1 MWDLSL
7 QFVRLSS
14 CGPQAHGLC
23 SCSSRA
29 LQLWHWGLVALAMW
43 DLRSLTMYGACISCT
58 GRWILNHWKSPP
70 WRFRLILPESVLP
83 EKQEAIKQEIYREMF
98 NIKINLV
105 IPQYKIKRLKKKKK
119 KGKLVTSLVVQWLR
133 LHTPN
138 ARDPGSIPGHGTKIP
153 YATASKD
160 PLLTPGGPA
169 PPSQAPVCTP
179 PAQGPTRARPHQP
192 SLPTMGR
199 PSPPPLPL
207 VPLVRPS
214 PKSITSPRRP
224 KGCTHQS
231 PRLRSFIIDP
241 SVPLLICSFV
251 ICVPAAPKFQHRN
264 SLGASKRAWECGDL
278 GGPGSPTKSVS
289 RPHPSGQTR

>member
-1 MWDLSL
+1 MGWGGNQRPFLLKEFMETFFHIYLFLAVLGLHCGPQDLHFGMWDLSL

-119 KGKLVTSLVVQWLR
+119 KDKLVTSLVVHWLR

-160 PLLTPGGPA
+160 PL
-169 PPSQAPVCTP
+169 C
-179 PAQGPTRARPHQP
+179 
-192 SLPTMGR
+192 
-199 PSPPPLPL
+199 
-207 VPLVRPS
+207 
-214 PKSITSPRRP
+214 
-224 KGCTHQS
+224 C
-231 PRLRSFIIDP
+231 
-241 SVPLLICSFV
+241 
-251 ICVPAAPKFQHRN
+251 N
-264 SLGASKRAWECGDL
+264 
-278 GGPGSPTKSVS
+278 
-289 RPHPSGQTR
+289 